1 MKQTLILNNSD
12 KTSLYAKGMI
22 MERVYQIVKQYEM
35 TLLSGATISTFI
47 LNIKKRK
54 KNEKNY

>member
-22 MERVYQIVKQYEM
+22 MERVYQMVKQYEM
-35 TLLSGATISTFI
+35 RLLSGATISTFI

-54 KNEKNY
+54 KK